1 MFASFLI
8 QEKRIKLHI
17 HSVVMGRAGK
27 SRARTRSGPRK
38 IASGRRA
45 FGPGPGPNPSLLLG
59 LLLPPASPHHG
70 LHLPPEDL
78 PLLVGPRAVVEG
90 GGGVAAV
97 EEVPGVGQR
106 RLLLQHQRV
115 AGVRERARGGGLGA
129 GLEEARRQRG
139 HAGGEEGVKAG
150 DEVAQGE
157 VDQGRA
163 LL

>member
-1 MFASFLI
+1 
-8 QEKRIKLHI
+8 
-17 HSVVMGRAGK
+17 MGRAGK

-78 PLLVGPRAVVEG
+78 PLLVGPGAVVEG
-90 GGGVAAV
+90 GRRVAAV
-97 EEVPGVGQR
+97 EQVPGVGQR
-106 RLLLQHQRV
+106 RLLLQHERV
-115 AGVRERARGGGLGA
+115 AGVRKRALGGLGA
-129 GLEEARRQRG
+129 GLEEAGGQGG
-139 HAGGEEGVKAG
+139 HPGGEEGVKAG

-157 VDQGRA
+157 VDQGGA